1 VGSNE
6 FVEAMTRDT
15 SQPTPL
21 ERSDLDAALRS
32 LDAGAEFKAT
42 LEGLLL
48 ALPAERAERLML
60 CMREGR
66 GAYLPLLATRG
77 GRALFCGNALS
88 GTAAALGRCDLE
100 LTVVDE
106 SPERLRFAAHRDRQ
120 WCLGK
125 TRFVQLEGQRLPF
138 EDGEFDLVVSEPAV
152 APFGDGREVASG
164 ELLRVGR
171 GEWVR
176 HAENRLA
183 YKRSTGK
190 RGEFAKADL
199 RGFLRGVLAESE
211 HPVGARGFTSR
222 LEREARNAETRP
234 TWTSYALYPHQ
245 NDFSH
250 VVACD
255 GDGPSL
261 TVGPKERQNR
271 AKLAA
276 QRAGLFPWLAPSLL
290 AVGRATSAP
299 TRLDGLL
306 ETVAGRLR
314 LPTPRAAVLVATR
327 GNTAVVHTEPS
338 AGSADGRWTLHLPLS
353 AHQTVQA
360 RQHFARLKHLR
371 ERHPGCPV
379 PEPLWEGEWCGA
391 YTCAERRLDGW
402 TAPQLTGNL
411 AAAART
417 YATVSTALAQL
428 SVGESRVLDDAS
440 LDDLFTAKVRLVQ
453 RFCAHD
459 SLAAELDERLQRA
472 RDLAAGER
480 IPRVVYHS
488 DLRAK
493 HVQVTPAGDLLGL
506 LDWGSS
512 RDADLP
518 YFDLLNLIVHDR
530 KQQAGRSLGWA
541 WGLALEGGLRDF
553 ELRALDAYAAALGL
567 SDRYRRA
574 IEVLYPALVG
584 AMAESNWDYSR
595 PRWLARTLEHA

>member
-1 VGSNE
+1 
-6 FVEAMTRDT
+6 MTKET

-21 ERSDLDAALRS
+21 ERSDLDAALRA

-42 LEGLLL
+42 LEELLL
-48 ALPAERAERLML
+48 RLPAERGERLML

-66 GAYLPLLATRG
+66 GAYLPLLSTRA

-106 SPERLRFAAHRDRQ
+106 SPDRLRFAEHRDRQ
-120 WCLGK
+120 WCFGK
-125 TRFVQLEGQRLPF
+125 TRFVQLEGDRLPF

-152 APFGDGREVASG
+152 APFGDGREVAPS

-190 RGEFAKADL
+190 RGEFAKASL
-199 RGFLRGVLAESE
+199 GGFLRGVRAGRE
-211 HPVGARGFTSR
+211 HPIGARGFTSR
-222 LEREARNAETRP
+222 LEREARERAHGPN
-234 TWTSYALYPHQ
+234 WTNYALYPHQ

-250 VVACD
+250 VVACE
-255 GDGPSL
+255 GEGPAL

-290 AVGRATSAP
+290 AIGRTTAAP
-299 TRLDGLL
+299 TRLDELL
-306 ETVAGRLR
+306 ETVAGALGV
-314 LPTPRAAVLVATR
+314 PTPGAAVLVATR
-327 GNTAVVHTEPS
+327 GNTAVVHTDSTPGE
-338 AGSADGRWTLHLPLS
+338 RWTLHLPLS
-353 AHQTVQA
+353 AHQTAQA
-360 RQHFARLKHLR
+360 RQHFARLQLLR
-371 ERHPGCPV
+371 SAHPGCPV
-379 PEPLWEGEWCGA
+379 PDPLWEGEWSGGYACV
-391 YTCAERRLDGW
+391 ERRLDGW

-411 AAAART
+411 EAAERT
-417 YATVSTALAQL
+417 YATVATALAQL
-428 SVGESRVLDDAS
+428 SVEKPRTLDDAA
-440 LDDLFTAKVRLVQ
+440 LDELFTAKVRLVQ

-459 SLAAELDERLQRA
+459 ALAAELDERLERA

-480 IPRVVYHS
+480 VPRVVYHS

-493 HVQVTPAGDLLGL
+493 HVQVTPEGDLLGL

-541 WGLALEGGLRDF
+541 WGLALEENLRDY
-553 ELRALDAYAAALGL
+553 ERRALADYAAALGL
-567 SDRYRRA
+567 SRSYCDA
-574 IEVLYPALVG
+574 IETLYPALVG

-595 PRWLARTLEHA
+595 PRWLARTLDRL

>member
-1 VGSNE
+1 MSAGDCS
-6 FVEAMTRDT
+6 
-15 SQPTPL
+15 PL
-21 ERSDLDAALRS
+21 QGGDLDRALEA

-48 ALPAERAERLML
+48 RLPAERGERLML

-66 GAYLPLLATRG
+66 GAYLPLLSTRS

-100 LTVVDE
+100 LTVVDD
-106 SPERLRFAAHRDRQ
+106 SPERLRFAEHRDRQ
-120 WCLGK
+120 WCFGK
-125 TRFVQLEGQRLPF
+125 TRFVRLEGERLPF
-138 EDGEFDLVVSEPAV
+138 EDGGFDLVVSEPAV
-152 APFGDGREVASG
+152 APFGDGREVAAP

-190 RGEFAKADL
+190 RGEFAKASL
-199 RGFLRGVLAESE
+199 GGFLRGVRADREQ
-211 HPVGARGFTSR
+211 PIGARGFTSR
-222 LEREARNAETRP
+222 LEREARARAPRP

-255 GDGPSL
+255 GAGPSL

-271 AKLAA
+271 AKLVA

-290 AVGRATSAP
+290 AVGRATTAG

-306 ETVAGRLR
+306 ETVAGELGV
-314 LPTPRAAVLVATR
+314 PTPRPAVLVATR
-327 GNTAVVHTEPS
+327 GNTAVVHTETGAPS
-338 AGSADGRWTLHLPLS
+338 ANGRWTLHLPLS
-353 AHQTVQA
+353 AHQTTQA
-360 RQHFARLKHLR
+360 RQHFARLQQLR
-371 ERHPGCPV
+371 RTHPGCPV

-391 YTCAERRLDGW
+391 YACAERRLEGW

-411 AAAART
+411 EAAERT

-428 SVGESRVLDDAS
+428 AVGDPQTLDDAT
-440 LDDLFTAKVRLVQ
+440 LDELFTA
-453 RFCAHD
+453 
-459 SLAAELDERLQRA
+459 
-472 RDLAAGER
+472 
-480 IPRVVYHS
+480 VYHS

-493 HVQVTPAGDLLGL
+493 HVQVTPEGDLLGL

-541 WGLALEGGLRDF
+541 WGLAVDGNLRDY
-553 ELRALDAYAAALGL
+553 ERRALAAYADTLGL
-567 SDRYRRA
+567 SRSYCGA
-574 IEVLYPALVG
+574 IETLYPALVG

-595 PRWLARTLEHA
+595 PRWLARTLDRLQGS

>member
-1 VGSNE
+1 MNTVDCS
-6 FVEAMTRDT
+6 
-15 SQPTPL
+15 PL
-21 ERSDLDAALRS
+21 HTGDLDRA
-32 LDAGAEFKAT
+32 LDALDTGAAFKAT
-42 LEGLLL
+42 LENLLL

-66 GAYLPLLATRG
+66 GAYLPLLSTRA

-106 SPERLRFAAHRDRQ
+106 SPDRLRFAEHRDRE
-120 WCLGK
+120 WCFGK
-125 TRFVQLEGQRLPF
+125 TRFVRLEGQRLPF

-152 APFGDGREVASG
+152 APFGDGREVAAA
-164 ELLRVGR
+164 ELLRVGH

-190 RGEFAKADL
+190 RGEFAKANL
-199 RGFLRGVLAESE
+199 GGFLRGVRADRE
-211 HPVGARGFTSR
+211 HPIGARGFTSR
-222 LEREARNAETRP
+222 LQREARERTSQPA
-234 TWTSYALYPHQ
+234 WTNYALYPHQ

-255 GDGPSL
+255 GRGPAL

-271 AKLAA
+271 AKLVA

-290 AVGRATSAP
+290 AVGRTTPAA
-299 TRLDGLL
+299 TRLDALL
-306 ETVAGRLR
+306 ETVAGELGA
-314 LPTPRAAVLVATR
+314 PTPRPAVLVATR
-327 GNTAVVHTEPS
+327 GNTAVVHTESHASS
-338 AGSADGRWTLHLPLS
+338 AEGRWTLHLPLS
-353 AHQTVQA
+353 AHQTTQA
-360 RQHFARLKHLR
+360 RQHYARLKHLR
-371 ERHPGCPV
+371 RMHPGCPV

-391 YTCAERRLDGW
+391 YACVERRLEGW

-411 AAAART
+411 EAAERT
-417 YATVSTALAQL
+417 YATVATALAQL
-428 SVGESRVLDDAS
+428 ATEAPNALDDAR
-440 LDDLFTAKVRLVQ
+440 LDELFTAKVRLVQ
-453 RFCAHD
+453 QFCAHD
-459 SLAAELDERLQRA
+459 ALAAELDERLQRA

-541 WGLALEGGLRDF
+541 WGLARGGELRDY
-553 ELRALDAYAAALGL
+553 ERRALAAYADTLGL
-567 SDRYRRA
+567 SRSYCEA
-574 IEVLYPALVG
+574 IETLYPALVG

-595 PRWLARTLEHA
+595 PRWLARTLDRLRGS

>member
-1 VGSNE
+1 MIS
-6 FVEAMTRDT
+6 DT
-15 SQPTPL
+15 LDPTPL
-21 ERSDLDAALRS
+21 KRSDLDAALRA

-42 LEGLLL
+42 LESLLL

-66 GAYLPLLATRG
+66 AAYTPLLSTRS

-88 GTAAALGRCDLE
+88 GTAAALGRCDLD

-106 SPERLRFAAHRDRQ
+106 SAARLRFAEHRDRQ
-120 WCLGK
+120 WCFGK
-125 TRFVQLEGQRLPF
+125 THFVRLEGQLLPF
-138 EDGEFDLVVSEPAV
+138 EDREFDLVVSEPAV
-152 APFGDGREVASG
+152 APFGDGREIAAS
-164 ELLRVGR
+164 ELWRVGR

-190 RGEFAKADL
+190 RGEFAKASL
-199 RGFLRGVLAESE
+199 SGFLRGVHADRE
-211 HPVGARGFTSR
+211 HPIGTRGFASR
-222 LEREARNAETRP
+222 LSREARKQERQP
-234 TWTSYALYPHQ
+234 IWTNYALYPHQ

-255 GDGPSL
+255 GAGPSL

-271 AKLAA
+271 PKLAA

-290 AVGRATSAP
+290 AVGRTTLSA

-306 ETVAGRLR
+306 ETVAGELGV
-314 LPTPRAAVLVATR
+314 PTPRPAVLVATR

-338 AGSADGRWTLHLPLS
+338 VSSADGRWTLHLPLS
-353 AHQTVQA
+353 AHQTAQA
-360 RQHFARLKHLR
+360 RRHFARLKQLR
-371 ERHPGCPV
+371 QDHPGCPV
-379 PEPLWEGEWCGA
+379 PEPLWESEWCGA
-391 YTCAERRLDGW
+391 YACVEQRLEGW
-402 TAPQLTGNL
+402 TAPQLTGDL
-411 AAAART
+411 QAAERT
-417 YATVSTALAQL
+417 YDSVATALAQL
-428 SVGESRVLDDAS
+428 ATEAPQTLDDAR

-453 RFCAHD
+453 RFCAHEA
-459 SLAAELDERLQRA
+459 LAAELDERLQRA
-472 RDLAAGER
+472 RELAAGER

-512 RDADLP
+512 RNADLP

-541 WGLALEGGLRDF
+541 WDLAQQGKLRDY
-553 ELRALDAYAAALGL
+553 EQRALAAYADALGL
-567 SDRYRRA
+567 SQRYCDA
-574 IEVLYPALVG
+574 IETLYPALVG

-595 PRWLARTLEHA
+595 PRWLARTLDRLEAL